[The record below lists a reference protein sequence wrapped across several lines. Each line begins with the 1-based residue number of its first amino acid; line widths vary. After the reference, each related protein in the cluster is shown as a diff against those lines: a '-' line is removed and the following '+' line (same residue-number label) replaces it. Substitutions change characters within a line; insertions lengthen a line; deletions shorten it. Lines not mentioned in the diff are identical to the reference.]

1 MHFSGRQL
9 SDDAGHFPSVSV
21 PVTLFTTT
29 VHLHRKGTILG
40 RTNVCRYNEHWDNF
54 LFVVQYRMNFTLCG
68 CFQNHTGSFV
78 RFSCCEIQLPITIY
92 NHANSSV
99 RPLGQCHHAN
109 MLKMP
114 MLTRVCLRGKI
125 LITVTSACLLIGIN
139 TKYNGMNYFTLA
151 AVNHLPFNHILSDH
165 CYIQSNVHV
174 RLCYTTYF
182 WTTLCCVP
190 FICMKPWHATHR
202 RGTLCAA
209 APPHPSTPISP
220 LKNGPPRDSW
230 TVLAAFCHHRM
241 LLPWAVLGLHCVAFG
256 WCTSSN
262 IHLNAET
269 HGFPAEHSIVVVIAN
284 TDLY

>member
-21 PVTLFTTT
+21 PVTLFATT

-92 NHANSSV
+92 NHANGSV

-209 APPHPSTPISP
+209 APPASFHTNITAEEWPPEGLLNSSCGVLSP
-220 LKNGPPRDSW
+220 QNAVAMSCPWFALRCVWMVHLK
-230 TVLAAFCHHRM
+230 
-241 LLPWAVLGLHCVAFG
+241 
-256 WCTSSN
+256 
-262 IHLNAET
+262 
-269 HGFPAEHSIVVVIAN
+269 
-284 TDLY
+284 